1 MSYKLLTFA
10 IYKQITLFASGVIYT
25 SGGLDREK
33 KSEYLITLEAFDG
46 QQKTDAQVYVYLED
60 VNDNCPVFP
69 QHNLV
74 VRVPENTQ
82 NSTIVYNLT
91 ASDAD
96 EGQNGDIT
104 FYINSSGKVLESIY
118 LNILS

>member
-1 MSYKLLTFA
+1 M
-10 IYKQITLFASGVIYT
+10 
-25 SGGLDREK
+25 
-33 KSEYLITLEAFDG
+33 
-46 QQKTDAQVYVYLED
+46 
-60 VNDNCPVFP
+60 FP

-74 VRVPENTQ
+74 VKVPENTQ

-96 EGQNGDIT
+96 EGKNGDIT

-118 LNILS
+118 LNILSWSSWSRDSLK

>member
-1 MSYKLLTFA
+1 M
-10 IYKQITLFASGVIYT
+10 
-25 SGGLDREK
+25 
-33 KSEYLITLEAFDG
+33 
-46 QQKTDAQVYVYLED
+46 
-60 VNDNCPVFP
+60 FP

-96 EGQNGDIT
+96 EGKNGEIT